1 MTDVLSLKKANCKNC
16 HKCIRSCPV
25 KSIRFSENQAKVIHD
40 ECILCGRCVVV
51 CPQNAKKVRNDLT
64 EVIGAIGEGR
74 RVIATMAPAFISEFA
89 VENITEMESYLKQ
102 LGFFAARETAEGAYI
117 VKSEYERMIRQKEK
131 KVLISSCCYTV
142 VSMIQKY
149 YPTAIPLVA
158 DVLSPMMASGKKIKS
173 EYPDAY
179 VVFIGPCVSKKQE
192 AQKIPGYVD
201 CVLTFEELGQW
212 FEKREIKIEPQPVKE
227 TEGRMSRFFPTTGG
241 IIQCMNTKCTGYTY
255 LAVDGL
261 ENCMRALDEIEAGGL
276 ENCFI
281 EMSACEGSCVNGPS
295 SRHYQKSALV
305 GRMRVDA
312 YAKPVCY
319 KENDFDVKAGFGLKR
334 PIVNEFVHEPV
345 PSEAA
350 IKAILAQ
357 TGKTRP
363 EDELNCG
370 SCGYASCR
378 EKAKAVYNNKADIT
392 MCLPYLLENAESL
405 TNNIFNVSPNGIII
419 VDKDLCI
426 QRANGAACHL
436 FGMQT
441 WKEMIGKMVV
451 EFMDPTDFLSV
462 LETGNDIIDKK
473 LYLDEFNKFVEVT
486 IVLDNGHGTLF
497 GILKD
502 ITEEERRQ
510 EKDRARRAQTIDITD
525 KVIEKQMRIV
535 QEIASL
541 LGETTAETKIALS
554 KIKNTVLSEEQP

>member
-16 HKCIRSCPV
+16 HTCIRSCPV

-40 ECILCGRCVVV
+40 ECILCGRCVVI

-64 EVIGAIGEGR
+64 EVMGAIGEGK
-74 RVIATMAPAFISEFA
+74 RVIATLAPAFISEYA
-89 VENITEMESYLKQ
+89 VENIAGMETYLKA
-102 LGFFAARETAEGAYI
+102 LGFFAARETAEGAYL
-117 VKSEYERMIRQKEK
+117 VKSEYERMIKKREK
-131 KVLISSCCYTV
+131 KVIISSCCPTV
-142 VSMIQKY
+142 VSLIQKY
-149 YPTAIPLVA
+149 YPASIPQVA
-158 DVLSPMMASGKKIKS
+158 DVLSPMLASAKKIKT

-179 VVFIGPCVSKKQE
+179 VVFIGPCISKKQE
-192 AQKIPGYVD
+192 ADKLPGYVD
-201 CVLTFEELGQW
+201 CVLTFDELDQW
-212 FEKREIKIEPQPVKE
+212 FAKKGIVIEPREVSDP
-227 TEGRMSRFFPTTGG
+227 EGRMSRFFPTTGG
-241 IIQCMNTKCTGYTY
+241 IIQCMYTKCTGYNY

-261 ENCMRALDEIEAGGL
+261 ENCMHALDEIQEGKL

-295 SRHYQKSALV
+295 TKHFQRSALG
-305 GRMRVDA
+305 GRVRVDA
-312 YAKPVCY
+312 YAKPICY
-319 KENDFDVKAGFGLKR
+319 KENDYDVKAEFNLR
-334 PIVNEFVHEPV
+334 RAIPNEFVHEPV

-357 TGKTRP
+357 MGKTLP
-363 EDELNCG
+363 EHELNCG
-370 SCGYASCR
+370 SCGYPTCR

-405 TNNIFNVSPNGIII
+405 TTNIFNVSPNGIIV

-436 FGMQT
+436 FDIQT
-441 WKEMIGKMVV
+441 WKDMVGKMVV
-451 EFMDPTDFLSV
+451 EYMDPTDFLNV
-462 LETGNDIIDKK
+462 LDTGNDVIDKK
-473 LYLDEFNKFVEVT
+473 LYLEEFDKFVELT
-486 IVLDNGHGTLF
+486 IVLDSGHSTLF

-502 ITEEERRQ
+502 ITDEERRQ